1 MNDSKINN
9 FKIFAGTSHK
19 DFAEKVCQK
28 LLVNLGKSTIK
39 TFACGET
46 YVKFD
51 ETFRGKDAFIVQT
64 GRTGNMNN
72 DIIELLLLIDAAR
85 RSFAEKVHVIMPYF
99 AYCRQDKIHAPRE
112 GISAKLLAN
121 LMETAGADHL
131 ITMHL
136 HSDQIQGFFNFPVDN
151 LNPRKLFVDYFKEKN
166 LPDPVVI
173 SPDAGGAKS
182 AKKFADE
189 LGIPL
194 VILHKTRPAHNISAV
209 THVIGDVKGKTPI
222 IIDDIIDTAGSV
234 CGAKE
239 GLIAAGSS
247 ENVYLAAT
255 HPVFAGPAYER
266 LEEANFA
273 EIVCTDTLPVD
284 KKLKKF
290 KILSVAPLFADVIK
304 NVAQRE
310 SVSKLYM

>member
-1 MNDSKINN
+1 MNDSKTSS
-9 FKIFAGTSHK
+9 FKIFAGTSHE
-19 DFAEKVCQK
+19 DFTDKICKK
-28 LLVNLGKSTIK
+28 LGMNPGARTIK

-51 ETFRGKDAFIVQT
+51 ETFRGKDAFIIQT
-64 GRTGNMNN
+64 GRTGKMND
-72 DIIELLLLIDAAR
+72 DIIELLLLIDAAK
-85 RSFAEKVHVIMPYF
+85 RSFAEKVHVIMPYY

-112 GISAKLLAN
+112 GVSAKLLAN
-121 LMETAGADHL
+121 LMETAGADHF

-166 LPDPVVI
+166 LSDLVVV

-182 AKKFADE
+182 AKKFADD

-194 VILHKTRPAHNISAV
+194 VILHKTRPEHNVSAV

-266 LEEANFA
+266 LNEAGFA
-273 EIVCTDTLPVD
+273 EIVCTDTLPVN
-284 KKLKKF
+284 KKPKNF
-290 KILSVAPLFADVIK
+290 KTLSVAPLFADVIK
-304 NVAQRE
+304 NVGQRE

>member
-1 MNDSKINN
+1 MKTY
-9 FKIFAGTSHK
+9 KIFAGSSHEV
-19 DFAEKVCQK
+19 FAEKIAK
-28 LLVNLGKSTIK
+28 KIGIDLGKRTIK

-51 ETFRGKDAFIVQT
+51 ETFRGKDVFIVQT
-64 GRTGNMNN
+64 GRTGKMN
-72 DIIELLLLIDAAR
+72 DDLIELMLLIDAAKQ
-85 RSFAEKVHVIMPYF
+85 SFATNVHVIMPYY

-112 GISAKLLAN
+112 GISARLFAKLL
-121 LMETAGADHL
+121 EKAGANHL

-151 LNPRKLFVDYFKEKN
+151 LSPRKLFVEYFRKKN
-166 LPDPVVI
+166 LKNPVVV

-194 VILHKTRPAHNISAV
+194 VILHKTRPAHNQSMV

-239 GLIAAGSS
+239 GLLAAGCNH
-247 ENVYLAAT
+247 EVYLAAT

-266 LEEANFA
+266 LEKANFA

-284 KKLKKF
+284 EGKLKSF
-290 KILSVAPLFADVIK
+290 HTLSVAPLFADVVK
-304 NVAQRE
+304 NVAE
-310 SVSKLYM
+310 KKSVSGLYL